1 MIRADTSVW
10 PGCRQNILSKKADAK
25 KELILEAAKSVF
37 GKLGY
42 SKATL
47 DDIAY
52 VIGLKKPTLYYYY
65 KSKEVLFIEAFS
77 QEWKDSLYRIKKI
90 AEQEPDPRERLLL
103 YMRSSLRYYQEI
115 VTQHTI
121 SIKVL
126 IETRSLFQK
135 LFAES
140 RAKETSYY
148 AAVIKEGIDKGVFTS
163 CEADRVGYSIMVVKD
178 LIQFEEFERCFY
190 QDLPSINFKKIEED
204 VLFTVNL
211 ILNGI
216 IQK

>member
-1 MIRADTSVW
+1 MILA
-10 PGCRQNILSKKADAK
+10 
-25 KELILEAAKSVF
+25 AAKSVF

-47 DDIAY
+47 DDIAHA
-52 VIGLKKPTLYYYY
+52 IGLKKPTLYYYY

-90 AEQEPDPRERLLL
+90 AEQEQDPHKRLLL
-103 YMRSSLRYYQEI
+103 YIRSSLRYYQEI

-126 IETRSLFQK
+126 IETRSLFQE
-135 LFAES
+135 LFKES
-140 RAKETSYY
+140 RAKEANFYTS
-148 AAVIKEGIDKGVFTS
+148 VIKEGISRGDFIP
-163 CEADRVGYSIMVVKD
+163 CEAERVGYSIMVIKD
-178 LIQFEEFERCFY
+178 LIQFEEFQRVY
-190 QDLPSINFKKIEED
+190 YHHLPTIDFQKIEED

-211 ILNGI
+211 IITGI
-216 IQK
+216 RKCEV

>member
-1 MIRADTSVW
+1 L
-10 PGCRQNILSKKADAK
+10 GKKAEVK
-25 KELILEAAKSVF
+25 KELILRAAKSVF

-47 DDIAY
+47 DDIAHA
-52 VIGLKKPTLYYYY
+52 IGLKKPSLYYYY
-65 KSKEVLFIEAFS
+65 ESKEVLFIEAFS
-77 QEWKDSLYRIKKI
+77 EEWKDSLYRIKKI
-90 AEQEPDPRERLLL
+90 AEHKSDPHERLLL
-103 YMRSSLRYYQEI
+103 YVSSSLRYYQEI

-140 RAKETSYY
+140 RAKETNYY
-148 AAVIKEGIDKGVFTS
+148 ATVIKEGIEKGVFKP

-178 LIQFEEFERCFY
+178 LIQFEEFERSFH
-190 QDLPSINFKKIEED
+190 QNLPTINFQKIEED
-204 VLFTVNL
+204 VLFTLNL

-216 IQK
+216 RVS

>member
-1 MIRADTSVW
+1 L
-10 PGCRQNILSKKADAK
+10 GKKAEAK

-47 DDIAY
+47 DDIAHA
-52 VIGLKKPTLYYYY
+52 IGLKKPTLYYYY

-77 QEWKDSLYRIKKI
+77 QEWKGSLSRLKKI
-90 AEQEPDPRERLLL
+90 AEQEKDPRERLLR
-103 YMRSSLRYYQEI
+103 YIRSSLRYYQEI

-126 IETRSLFQK
+126 IETRIIFQELFK
-135 LFAES
+135 ES
-140 RAKETSYY
+140 RAKESNFY
-148 AAVIKEGIDKGVFTS
+148 ASVIKEGIANGTLID
-163 CEADRVGYSIMVVKD
+163 CEAERVGYSIMVVKD
-178 LIQFEEFERCFY
+178 LIQFEEFQRAQFHN
-190 QDLPSINFKKIEED
+190 LPSIDFEKIERE

-211 ILNGI
+211 ILEGI
-216 IQK
+216 RVRKE